1 MIPIEDAAAGND
13 IVQTRAGTL
22 AEQGGDLTVA
32 RLERALLARFP
43 AVDAEEWDRTGLTVG
58 DPAVRVTGVAAALD
72 PTLSAVCAAAEVEA
86 NVLLTHHPLFL
97 DPPAA
102 VSSDPQRGGMPGAVA
117 FEAARLGVACLS
129 FHTALDVSA
138 QAASVLPGMLRL
150 DFERVLV
157 PLAHDVRKGYGQLCA
172 VRDEDGS
179 AETLADL
186 AARCTA
192 VFGRPPRVWG
202 DFARPVRTA
211 VTATGSAGNVVTAC
225 LTAGVDCLI
234 CGEVKY
240 HAALDAVQQGLC
252 IIELGHDVSELP
264 LATLLAAA
272 AVDAG
277 VAASAV
283 RVLDQG
289 DNWRLPDSI
298 RL

>member
-43 AVDAEEWDRTGLTVG
+43 ATDAEEWDRTGLTVG

-72 PTLSAVCAAAEVEA
+72 PTLSAVRAAAEVEA

-97 DPPAA
+97 NPPVA
-102 VSSDPQRGGMPGAVA
+102 VSSDPQRGGMPGAAV

-202 DFARPVRTA
+202 DFARPVRAA

>member
-43 AVDAEEWDRTGLTVG
+43 ATDAEEWDRTGLTVG

-72 PTLSAVCAAAEVEA
+72 PTLSAVRAAAEVEA

-97 DPPAA
+97 NPPVA
-102 VSSDPQRGGMPGAVA
+102 VSSDPQRGGMPGAAV

>member
-43 AVDAEEWDRTGLTVG
+43 ATDAEEWDRTGLTVG

-72 PTLSAVCAAAEVEA
+72 PTLSAVRAAAEVEA

-97 DPPAA
+97 NPPVA
-102 VSSDPQRGGMPGAVA
+102 VSSDPQRGGMPGAAV

-202 DFARPVRTA
+202 DFARPVRAA

-252 IIELGHDVSELP
+252 IRV
-264 LATLLAAA
+264 
-272 AVDAG
+272 
-277 VAASAV
+277 V
-283 RVLDQG
+283 RQKGRKVG
-289 DNWRLPDSI
+289 S
-298 RL
+298 